1 MLAGPGN
8 STQLAGFAVVPTTGW
23 TVVALKPIN
32 VTLDPLSGLLMKV
45 LKNSVPFALLTLL
58 VALAQLIARPLFQ
71 LARKASRMDAQG
83 VAKEIGGISAWYFEA
98 AQVKRALLTGIGL
111 VQDKIG
117 RLNSEVQTDP
127 LTQLLNRRGLNAVL
141 EYYRTL
147 RQPFSVLAL
156 DIDHFKNVNDSRG
169 HDVGDRVIQ
178 QVASTLRASA
188 RQSDV
193 VCRNGGEASDA
204 VAGNGTG

>member
-1 MLAGPGN
+1 M
-8 STQLAGFAVVPTTGW
+8 
-23 TVVALKPIN
+23 
-32 VTLDPLSGLLMKV
+32 
-45 LKNSVPFALLTLL
+45 
-58 VALAQLIARPLFQ
+58 
-71 LARKASRMDAQG
+71 
-83 VAKEIGGISAWYFEA
+83 EIGGISAWYFEA

-117 RLNSEVQTDP
+117 RLNSEAQTDP

-141 EYYRTL
+141 DYYQTL

-156 DIDHFKNVNDSRG
+156 DIDHFKNVNDSWG

-193 VCRNGGEASDA
+193 VCRNGGEEFLMLLPGTPLEEALIIAERVRLGIAEAWLTDVGRITLSIGVSAWNGQQDVSLEASLKQADA
-204 VAGNGTG
+204 ALYQAKNSGRNCVIAAPVS